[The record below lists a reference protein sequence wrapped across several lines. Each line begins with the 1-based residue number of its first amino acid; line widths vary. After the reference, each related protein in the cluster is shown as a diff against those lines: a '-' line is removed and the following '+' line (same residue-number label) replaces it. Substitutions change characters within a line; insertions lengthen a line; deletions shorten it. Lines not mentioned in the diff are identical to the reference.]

1 VTGGF
6 NKNQTTEVKMLKYMN
21 TDGGAKE
28 EGFTFEDNDCAVRA
42 IALATH
48 SSYTRAHMFLNY
60 KVGRK
65 VGHGVA
71 LQDLLQ
77 LNAVMMGNK
86 EFIFHPITF
95 PKQYHIWTHCTASDD
110 ETAVLEFIDHHQVG
124 AWMLVVPEHIFAVVN
139 GVLMDNIP
147 PKLTA
152 EVLELK
158 ARSEPVWY
166 AIEVKDHAQASI

>member
-1 VTGGF
+1 
-6 NKNQTTEVKMLKYMN
+6 
-21 TDGGAKE
+21 
-28 EGFTFEDNDCAVRA
+28 
-42 IALATH
+42 
-48 SSYTRAHMFLNY
+48 MFLNY

-77 LNAVMMGNK
+77 LNEVMMGNK
-86 EFIFHPITF
+86 EFIIHAITV
-95 PKQYHIWTHCTASDD
+95 PMQYHSCTASDD

-139 GVLMDNIP
+139 GVLMDNIS

-166 AIEVKDHAQASI
+166 AIEVKDHEQTAL